1 MVFPPAGE
9 MPDEISSGWRKEKIM
24 EAFRDMMDQKMVTLG
39 FSPVTRY
46 TYLYWMR
53 RFVAFFKRPP
63 DQLGLPEIARFQH
76 ALAATGASFSG
87 FNQCV
92 AALRFFY
99 GRVLQRP
106 WNIQQIPYQKRR
118 RRTPTVLS
126 QEEVVLLLQGAQ
138 TITDKAMLATLYAGG
153 LRLGELRRLKVA
165 DIDKDRGVIKIER
178 SKGCKDRYVMLSDTL
193 RSILRQYFV
202 AARPK
207 VFLFE
212 NPRTGKP
219 FDDTTIQRSFHLAC
233 QKAGITKRVTP
244 HSLRHSFATHL
255 LENGT
260 DIRRIQVLLGH
271 SSVNTTQ
278 VYTHVATNY
287 LTTTPSPLDSLPG
300 LASSPITTPRA
311 DWDHTPPTSES

>member
-1 MVFPPAGE
+1 MGAFS
-9 MPDEISSGWRKEKIM
+9 DSM
-24 EAFRDMMDQKMVTLG
+24 EQKMVTRG
-39 FSPVTRY
+39 FSPNTRY

-53 RFVAFFKRPP
+53 RFVKFFMKSP
-63 DQLGLPEIARFQH
+63 DNLGLPEIARFQH
-76 ALAATGASFSG
+76 ALAATGVSFSG

-99 GRVLQRP
+99 GQVLQCP

-126 QEEVVLLLQGAQ
+126 QEEVARLINATQ
-138 TITDKAMLATLYAGG
+138 TITDKTIVASLYSGG
-153 LRLGELRRLKVA
+153 LRLGEVRRLKVA
-165 DIDKDRGVIKIER
+165 DVDHDRGTIKIER
-178 SKGCKDRYVMLSDTL
+178 TKGGKDRYVMLSETL
-193 RSILRQYFV
+193 RGYLRQYCA

-219 FDDTTIQRSFHLAC
+219 FDDTTIQRAFHLAR
-233 QKAGITKRVTP
+233 QKAGITKKVTP

-271 SSVNTTQ
+271 SSVGTTQ

-287 LTTTPSPLDSLPG
+287 LTATPSPLDSLPG
-300 LASSPITTPRA
+300 V
-311 DWDHTPPTSES
+311 D